1 MAQVLLTDIGGVFYR
16 GWPTDDFWPRWSA
29 RTGLDRPELE
39 AWLSTGG
46 EADLARLG
54 RISAA
59 DYYRRAAERWG
70 TTSETFRAMLE
81 EAYMSDFNVRF
92 AGFVRDLTGR
102 GVTVWALTNSL
113 APEAEWMSRPG
124 FEGMFRGVISSCDLG
139 VAKPDPEIFRLALD
153 RVGAHA
159 GEIVYVDDIAKYAE
173 AARETGMRAIHFQTT
188 EQAMDDITAFFD

>member
-1 MAQVLLTDIGGVFYR
+1 MARVLLTDIGGVFYR
-16 GWPTDDFWPRWSA
+16 GWPTEDFWPRWSE
-29 RTGLDRPELE
+29 RTGLDRSALE

-46 EADLARLG
+46 DADLARLG

-81 EAYMSDFNVRF
+81 EAYMSDFNTRF

-102 GVTVWALTNSL
+102 GVAVWALTNSL
-113 APEAEWMSRPG
+113 APEAVWMSRSG
-124 FEGMFRGVISSCDLG
+124 FEGLFRGVITSCDLG
-139 VAKPDPEIFRLALD
+139 VAKPDPEIFRLAQA
-153 RVGAHA
+153 RVGLPP

-173 AARETGMRAIHFQTT
+173 AAHEAGFQAIHFQTT
-188 EQAMDDITAFFD
+188 EQAMADISALVG